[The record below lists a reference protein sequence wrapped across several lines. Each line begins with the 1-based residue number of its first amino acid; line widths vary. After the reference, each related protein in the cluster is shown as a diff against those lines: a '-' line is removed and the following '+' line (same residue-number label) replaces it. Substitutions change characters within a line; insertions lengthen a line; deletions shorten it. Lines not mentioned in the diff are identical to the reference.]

1 MRKPPITRRVFS
13 VEMSQ
18 LPLFEKKAE
27 PEKPKENPVPSN
39 IGAWQRVDGLE
50 NDDTVGHNGVR
61 REVYA
66 KAGV

>member
-1 MRKPPITRRVFS
+1 MVNTPITLRVFS

-27 PEKPKENPVPSN
+27 PEKLKENSTPSN

-50 NDDTVGHNGVR
+50 
-61 REVYA
+61 E
-66 KAGV
+66 